1 MSEIIKGRKEATK
14 ISSFLIFEISVY
26 FHIKKIFF
34 RKIYRIIVRKVLF
47 RVFGKNNLSFNKLN
61 Y

>member
-26 FHIKKIFF
+26 FHIKKYFLGKSIELLCEKFCF
-34 RKIYRIIVRKVLF
+34 VYLAKIT
-47 RVFGKNNLSFNKLN
+47 
-61 Y
+61 